1 MCGITGWINLNTN
14 EYSRDHNEAILHSMC
29 ERIVHR
35 GPDSEGLWT
44 DDTVALGM
52 RRLSIIDLK
61 TGDQPVFSED
71 RSVVVMMNG
80 ELYNYREVRA
90 DLENRGH
97 KFTTQTDTEILPHLY
112 QEHGDALVDYLNGMY
127 AFALWDTRKK
137 KLLIA
142 RDRFGEKPLY
152 YGIFDGKLL
161 YASEP
166 KALLAHPSVK
176 AEINLDALRHYVSFD
191 YVPAPMSIYKG
202 IHKLPA
208 AHMLTVENGEVKTR
222 RYWDLSWSE
231 PEAAATEFLRSPPDL
246 GGVADASADG
256 VVGGR
261 GGSLDEPTS
270 NGRKNTLHTGSGS
283 ASFAD
288 SAVELKHLLSD
299 AVRMRLVSDVPL
311 GILLS
316 GGIDSSTVAAFAV
329 QHATEKV
336 RTFSIGFEEDSFDE
350 SKYAKQVAKH
360 LDTEHYEEKL
370 SAEKAGDLISEI
382 GTWLDEPLSDG
393 SLIPT
398 YLLARFVRKHVTVA
412 LGGDGGDELFAGYPM
427 YYAHKVAAKYESI
440 PAFLRSGLIEPI
452 VNSLPVSTNNM
463 SFDYKAKRFVRASKS
478 DAVERHHS
486 WFGSFAAGQHSSLLT
501 RDVLE
506 HTNADIY
513 RGVRELVNA
522 SDAKNVIEQ
531 MQYADINFYMA
542 EDILTKV
549 DRAAMAVS
557 LETRAPFLDPRIGQ
571 FAASIPLEYKL
582 KGKTGKYILRKA
594 AEGLIP
600 KTILHR
606 PKKGFGIPIA
616 DWLKGRLNPLIH
628 DLLAP
633 QRLKEQGLFDADYV
647 QKLIKE
653 HETGTASHHKE
664 LWTLLVFQLWWD
676 NFAI

>member
-1 MCGITGWINLNTN
+1 MCGIAGWINLDTTKP
-14 EYSRDHNEAILHSMC
+14 SHNAAAVLHSMC

-44 DDTVALGM
+44 DETVALGM

-71 RSVVVMMNG
+71 KSVIVMMNG

-90 DLENRGH
+90 ELEKDGF
-97 KFTTQTDTEILPHLY
+97 KFVTKSDTEILPHLY
-112 QEHGDALVDYLNGMY
+112 QKYGDAFLEHVNGMY
-127 AFALWDTRKK
+127 AFSLWDSRKK
-137 KLLIA
+137 KLIIA

-152 YGIFDGKLL
+152 YGVFDGKLIW
-161 YASEP
+161 ASEP
-166 KALLAHPSVK
+166 KAILAHPSVK
-176 AEINLDALRHYVSFD
+176 AELDLNALRHYVSFD

-208 AHMLTVENGEVKTR
+208 AHILTVENGEVRTR
-222 RYWDLSWSE
+222 RYWDISWSDRAASGLLSE
-231 PEAAATEFLRSPPDL
+231 PGA
-246 GGVADASADG
+246 VAPG
-256 VVGGR
+256 LLNGGR
-261 GGSLDEPTS
+261 T
-270 NGRKNTLHTGSGS
+270 NGEFPAKTQRGKEETLSS
-283 ASFAD
+283 KAE
-288 SAVELKHLLSD
+288 ELRDLLSD

-316 GGIDSSTVAAFAV
+316 GGIDSSTVAAFATH
-329 QHATEKV
+329 HATERVK
-336 RTFSIGFEEDSFDE
+336 TFSIGFEEDSFDE
-350 SKYAKQVAKH
+350 SKYARQVAEH
-360 LDTEHYEEKL
+360 LDTEHYEEIL

-398 YLLARFVRKHVTVA
+398 LLLAQFVRKHVTVA

-427 YYAHKVAAKYESI
+427 YYAHKVAAKYNAI
-440 PAFLRSGLIEPI
+440 PAFVRSGLIEPV
-452 VNSLPVSTNNM
+452 VNALPVSTSNL
-463 SFDYKAKRFVRASKS
+463 SFDYKAKRFVRSAKH
-478 DAVERHHS
+478 DDIARHHG
-486 WFGSFAAGQHSSLLT
+486 WFGSFSTDQHEKLFT
-501 RDVLE
+501 KDVLAQ
-506 HTNADIY
+506 TDADIY
-513 RGVRELVNA
+513 RGVRELVDA

-571 FAASIPLEYKL
+571 FAASIPVEYKL
-582 KGKTGKYILRKA
+582 KGKSGKYIL
-594 AEGLIP
+594 
-600 KTILHR
+600 KTAMKDLLPHNILHR

-616 DWLKGRLNPLIH
+616 EWLKGRLNPLMN
-628 DLLAP
+628 DMLSP
-633 QRLKEQGLFDADYV
+633 QRLKEQGLFNADYL

-664 LWTLLVFQLWWD
+664 LWTLLVFQLWFD
-676 NFAI
+676 NFLG

>member
-1 MCGITGWINLNTN
+1 M
-14 EYSRDHNEAILHSMC
+14 EHNKAILHSMC

-35 GPDSEGLWT
+35 GPDSEGLWL
-44 DDTVALGM
+44 DDQVALGM

-71 RSVVVMMNG
+71 KSVIVMMNG
-80 ELYNYREVRA
+80 ELYNYREARA
-90 DLENRGH
+90 DLEKRGH
-97 KFTTQTDTEILPHLY
+97 KFTTQSDTEILPHLY
-112 QEHGDALVDYLNGMY
+112 QEYGDDLVDHLNGMY

-152 YGIFDGKLL
+152 YGVFDGKLL

-176 AEINLDALRHYVSFD
+176 AELDLNALRHYLSFD

-202 IHKLPA
+202 IYKLPA
-208 AHMLTVENGEVKTR
+208 AHLLTVENGDVKTR
-222 RYWDLSWSE
+222 RYWNLSWNKSNTHSSPFHE
-231 PEAAATEFLRSPPDL
+231 GGVGFGSPPVL
-246 GGVADASADG
+246 GGVAAASADG
-256 VVGGR
+256 VVGGQ
-261 GGSLDEPTS
+261 GGSLYGSAS
-270 NGRKNTLHTGSGS
+270 NGKSNTLPTGRVS
-283 ASFAD
+283 ASFAE
-288 SAVELKHLLSD
+288 SANELRDLLSD

-311 GILLS
+311 GIMLS

-336 RTFSIGFEEDSFDE
+336 KTFSIGFEEDSFDE
-350 SKYAKQVAKH
+350 SKYARQVATH
-360 LDTEHYEEKL
+360 LNTEHYEEKL
-370 SAEKAGDLISEI
+370 SAEKAGNLISEI

-427 YYAHKVAAKYESI
+427 YYAHKLAAKYSSI

-452 VNSLPVSTNNM
+452 VNNLPVSTHNM
-463 SFDYKAKRFVRASKS
+463 SFDYKAKRFIRGFKS
-478 DAVERHHS
+478 DVLERHHS
-486 WFGSFAAGQHSSLLT
+486 WFGSFAAGQHESLLT

-506 HTNADIY
+506 HTDADIY
-513 RGVRELVNA
+513 RGVREMVNA

-557 LETRAPFLDPRIGQ
+557 LETRAPFLDPRVGQ

-582 KGKTGKYILRKA
+582 KGKTGKYILKA
-594 AEGLIP
+594 AMKDLLP
-600 KTILHR
+600 NNILHR

-616 DWLKGRLNPLIH
+616 EWLKSRLNPLVH

-633 QRLKEQGLFDADYV
+633 QRLKDQGLFNAEYV

-653 HETGTASHHKE
+653 HEKGEASHHKE

-676 NFAI
+676 NFLS